1 MYYLALDDEDVA
13 VLDLI
18 SKTASEVGKKH
29 VTGSSEK
36 EPEVQDYPP
45 ESKYNFPAVFTEEL
59 EIVAIF
65 GPKVLFKIW
74 CLSFLENFIACAK
87 QLITSTTD
95 SNLWSSEVTPRFP
108 I

>member
-29 VTGSSEK
+29 VTGSSAK

-74 CLSFLENFIACAK
+74 LLRK
-87 QLITSTTD
+87 LHH
-95 SNLWSSEVTPRFP
+95 LR
-108 I
+108 